1 MSAFGALYA
10 VLRIVVWYF
19 RSDKATIDLLTL
31 IRLIVY
37 GADILASVIMT
48 VVFLTNF
55 YWFITFRQ
63 QEEVTI
69 SLPGQRDEQFI
80 KDLVISA
87 FTLQVRNANDQ
98 SYSHFINVLRLT
110 IRPLASYG

>member
-1 MSAFGALYA
+1 MVNEQPNSVAESNYGLSIIYQIALSVLSAFGALYA
-10 VLRIVVWYF
+10 ILRIVVWYF
-19 RSDKATIDLLTL
+19 RCDKATIDLLTL
-31 IRLIVY
+31 VRLIIY
-37 GADILASVIMT
+37 GADILASVILT
-48 VVFLTNF
+48 VVFLTTF

-87 FTLQVRNANDQ
+87 FTLKV
-98 SYSHFINVLRLT
+98 
-110 IRPLASYG
+110 